1 MIKKYDNYLIH
12 YIIYSEQCSK
22 IKLDF
27 QWKANKKTDEQLINV
42 LHKMLD
48 LNSLK
53 GLFKKN
59 KTLNKLSMKWE
70 LIFRQLKQ
78 F

>member
-1 MIKKYDNYLIH
+1 LIKKYDNYLIH

-22 IKLDF
+22 SKLDF
-27 QWKANKKTDEQLINV
+27 QWKVNKKTDEQLINV

-48 LNSLK
+48 LNLLK

-59 KTLNKLSMKWE
+59 KTLNKLSIKWE
-70 LIFRQLKQ
+70 SIFLQLKL